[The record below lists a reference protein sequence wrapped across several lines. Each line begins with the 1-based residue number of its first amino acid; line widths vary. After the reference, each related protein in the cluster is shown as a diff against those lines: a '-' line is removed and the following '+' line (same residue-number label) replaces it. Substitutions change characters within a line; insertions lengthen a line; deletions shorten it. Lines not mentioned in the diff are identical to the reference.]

1 MSDCFP
7 RTKVPANGSLLV
19 KNGGSVLFIGG
30 GGSGDE
36 NQVVTYNKDSSE
48 LQSTDLSELAP
59 VPPGGIIMWS
69 GTIKCIPKNFFLCN
83 GQLANG
89 RLTPNLLGRF
99 VVCAETEVGEA
110 TFNPQTGE
118 QIGTYGVNSQGG
130 EIAHQLTI
138 PELPTHTHNQGAVPG
153 GESGGGGGARPSITG
168 PTGGDLYHENR
179 PPYYALAYIMFSPRP
194 DYLSVV

>member
-1 MSDCFP
+1 MSDCLP
-7 RTKVPANGSLLV
+7 RVKISSNGSFLV
-19 KNGGSVLFIGG
+19 KTGGRVNFIGND
-30 GGSGDE
+30 SDDP

-48 LQSTDLSELAP
+48 LQSTDLSQLAP
-59 VPPGGIIMWS
+59 IPPGGIIMWS
-69 GTIKCIPKNFFLCN
+69 GTIECIPINFFLCN

-89 RLTPNLLGRF
+89 RLTPNLLGKF

-110 TFNPQTGE
+110 TFDPVTGE

-138 PELPTHTHNQGAVPG
+138 PELPSHTHDQGAVV
-153 GESGGGGGARPSITG
+153 GGAGPLAGGASVSITG

-179 PPYYALAYIMFSPRP
+179 PPYYALAYIMFSPP
-194 DYLSVV
+194 QDTLSGA